1 MSYTLSIKRY
11 GGNKENLHCIY
22 LPFDMDIA
30 TICDE
35 PDTLFRWYGI
45 SSVLYTDSFIYL
57 FASYFRKYSKL
68 FSNCIDCAQSCSD
81 FESGS

>member
-1 MSYTLSIKRY
+1 MEKK
-11 GGNKENLHCIY
+11 KENFILY
-22 LPFDMDIA
+22 LFTFDMDIT

-35 PDTLFRWYGI
+35 PDTLFRCYGI

-68 FSNCIDCAQSCSD
+68 FSDCIDCAQCCSD
-81 FESGS
+81 FEPGS